1 MLRVEATRQ
10 LHDSRSVEHNHA
22 AGEAAHLRRQFR
34 EGSGQ
39 PPSRDH
45 TRRRAFPPAAR
56 SSTGLRQTR
65 RSRACSQERL
75 VGRRREE
82 SPPLPPPLARRSSPG
97 VYTFVIGSHTSPRSL
112 SSLSPPPPPPP
123 PSPLRAEEAEEDEA
137 PTEAAYEPGERRWDD
152 GSPTPSSTQRSVTQH
167 RAEQSDAGGSVAAR
181 GEARRERRGG
191 GGATGG
197 LAAAG
202 DAHDEMERLLVI
214 SRSSQ

>member
-10 LHDSRSVEHNHA
+10 LHDSRPVEHNHA

-75 VGRRREE
+75 VGRRRE
-82 SPPLPPPLARRSSPG
+82 G
-97 VYTFVIGSHTSPRSL
+97 
-112 SSLSPPPPPPP
+112 SPPPPAPTRAPLVARRVHLCDRQP
-123 PSPLRAEEAEEDEA
+123 HLASQPLLPLPAPAPSAAFAAQGGGSGGGRGAHRSRVRARRAEVGRRVAYSVVDSA
-137 PTEAAYEPGERRWDD
+137 VSDPTSSRAIRRGRVGRREGRGSARAARRRRRHWRLGGGRRRARRD
-152 GSPTPSSTQRSVTQH
+152 GATPSH
-167 RAEQSDAGGSVAAR
+167 
-181 GEARRERRGG
+181 
-191 GGATGG
+191 
-197 LAAAG
+197 
-202 DAHDEMERLLVI
+202 
-214 SRSSQ
+214 